1 MIKLYTVCLLVL
13 LGSFFGNDV
22 CAQKQLNASTTTS
35 STQTSNKYEENKNIE
50 TNGKSNSETNDKNK
64 GNHDGNTTDN
74 TIDVNVSLWW
84 STIQIEGAEGPI
96 ICIFW
101 CHLLINTDIPSI

>member
-35 STQTSNKYEENKNIE
+35 STQTSNKYEENKKSE

-64 GNHDGNTTDN
+64 GNHDGNT
-74 TIDVNVSLWW
+74 IDVNVSL
-84 STIQIEGAEGPI
+84 
-96 ICIFW
+96 
-101 CHLLINTDIPSI
+101 